1 MLKCNLSQM
10 KDCPPMTE
18 TPQTPTPPKAP
29 FWVDFGPIL
38 VFVALFQI
46 MRRMDGYEDSAIY
59 WATGAS
65 MVAIVI
71 ALAYSKYVIKHVS
84 GQLWLTAFLLIVMGA
99 LTIGLQNDTFIKV
112 KPTIL
117 NGLFGVAIFVMLALK
132 KNPMKLLMGSA
143 FDMPADKWRTL
154 AIAWA
159 FFFFTMAALNIVI
172 WKNFSENF
180 WVNFKLFGF
189 MPLTFAFVLAMMPFI
204 FKHSDIK
211 DRHND

>member
-1 MLKCNLSQM
+1 MTD
-10 KDCPPMTE
+10 KDPIIPAT
-18 TPQTPTPPKAP
+18 TAAPKAP

-46 MRRMDGYEDSAIY
+46 MRRMPAYEASAIY

-65 MVAIVI
+65 MIAIVF

-117 NGLFGVAIFVMLALK
+117 NALFGVAIIIMLFFK

-143 FDMPADKWRTL
+143 FDMPTDKWRGL
-154 AIAWA
+154 AVAWA
-159 FFFFTMAALNIVI
+159 LFFFAMAALNIVI

-180 WVNFKLFGF
+180 WVNFKLLGF
-189 MPLTFAFVLAMMPFI
+189 MPLTFIFVIGTMPYI
-204 FKHSDIK
+204 WKHSDLK
-211 DRHND
+211 DRQNGS

>member
-1 MLKCNLSQM
+1 
-10 KDCPPMTE
+10 MTE

-65 MVAIVI
+65 MVAIII

-99 LTIGLQNDTFIKV
+99 LTIGLQNDTFISS
-112 KPTIL
+112 PWRRSIL
-117 NGLFGVAIFVMLALK
+117 
-132 KNPMKLLMGSA
+132 
-143 FDMPADKWRTL
+143 
-154 AIAWA
+154 
-159 FFFFTMAALNIVI
+159 
-172 WKNFSENF
+172 
-180 WVNFKLFGF
+180 
-189 MPLTFAFVLAMMPFI
+189 
-204 FKHSDIK
+204 
-211 DRHND
+211 